1 MTMKN
6 CKSFWLSH
14 FTCLFLIAAIFISS
28 SMIVLAAPGS
38 SLAGEIV
45 FSGGEAASVE
55 SAVTLDGQPVLTG
68 RTFFGSGVISTPDT
82 KSVTVNLGKL
92 GRVTLAP
99 KSILSVTLAENSI
112 GGELTAGQIQ
122 VFNKAGV
129 AVNIKTKDNVV
140 TNNAEKAG
148 DFSVDVRSGSTV
160 STFEKG
166 EIFLENGQPVA
177 AAALTDNQKKA
188 LYIIIPIVAAII
200 IIAIVVRDNDDNRVS
215 PTR

>member
-14 FTCLFLIAAIFISS
+14 FTCLSLIAAIFISS
-28 SMIVLAAPGS
+28 SMVVLAAPGT

-45 FSGGEAASVE
+45 FSGGDTTGVE

-68 RTFFGSGVISTPDT
+68 RTFFGSGVISTPET
-82 KSVTVNLGKL
+82 RSVTVNLGKL
-92 GRVTLAP
+92 GRVTLSP
-99 KSILSVTLAENSI
+99 KSILSLTLSENSI
-112 GGELTAGQIQ
+112 GGELTAGQMQ

-129 AVNIKTKDNVV
+129 AVNIKTSDNLI
-140 TNNAEKAG
+140 TNNAEQAG
-148 DFSVDVRSGSTV
+148 DFSIDVRSGTTV

-177 AAALTDNQKKA
+177 AAKLTDNQKKA
-188 LYIIIPIVAAII
+188 LWIIVPIVAAVI
-200 IIAIVVRDNDDNRVS
+200 IIAIVVRDDNNNRVS